1 MQHHGFWKLAE
12 SARALLGRGAGL
24 VGRRTNHVAPGKVGF
39 DQSESFPTRN
49 LPFLRHGGK

>member
-1 MQHHGFWKLAE
+1 
-12 SARALLGRGAGL
+12 L
-24 VGRRTNHVAPGKVGF
+24 VGRRINHVAPGKVGF